1 VARSPG
7 HGGSGTPLRQAGSGP
22 YKPPLARQ
30 RIASGGDPLGCA
42 MPAIQRPSS
51 FALFPL
57 RLARGTACIAV
68 SLPLV
73 AFGQRVGS
81 PLAGGEA
88 APPAVLQP
96 ATIDPAA
103 PAYLPHIPESV
114 SRPAGWPT
122 SPAASDAARHVL
134 SSIRVLP
141 DEPLTEAGG
150 PIPAASA
157 EPQGVTPAQYAAP
170 APLEVNLA
178 EARSLEAALVV
189 ARVGPEVVLE
199 ADLLTPKALEWLEKV
214 SPGLPPEKVREVRLQ
229 ICQQVIDQHIE
240 TLLVYVDAC
249 REIPEDKL
257 PEIRGNVDKAFD
269 EQQLPRMME
278 EEQVANSLEYES
290 LLRKRGMSLDRM
302 RKMFF
307 ERGLAQEWLR
317 KNVGTD
323 EEIPHA
329 DLIAWYQ
336 NHLADYEYPAKA
348 RFEVLAVKK
357 GLSRSRAAAWDM
369 LAAMG
374 NEVLGGRPFAEVAK
388 SRSEGPT
395 ASEGGLYDWTSQGSL
410 AAKKLDEAI
419 FSLPV
424 GELSAIIEDG
434 EMLHIVR
441 VIERKPAGRTPFL
454 EAQVGIR
461 DELLMERRQAA
472 ATEYLAKLR
481 ARTPV
486 WTVFDDP
493 AGSAAQPTF
502 TAGRPT
508 SAPR

>member
-1 VARSPG
+1 
-7 HGGSGTPLRQAGSGP
+7 
-22 YKPPLARQ
+22 
-30 RIASGGDPLGCA
+30 
-42 MPAIQRPSS
+42 MPAIQRPPRP
-51 FALFPL
+51 APL
-57 RLARGTACIAV
+57 L
-68 SLPLV
+68 LPLACGAAIFAACLPGV
-73 AFGQRVGS
+73 ANAQVPAATS
-81 PLAGGEA
+81 DDLPAG
-88 APPAVLQP
+88 PPAVLQP

-122 SPAASDAARHVL
+122 SPSASEAARHVL
-134 SSIRVLP
+134 STIRTRP
-141 DEPLTEAGG
+141 DEPLSAKDLATTDGQTS
-150 PIPAASA
+150 PAAA
-157 EPQGVTPAQYAAP
+157 DGVRPAQYVAP
-170 APLEVNLA
+170 GSLDVNLA
-178 EARSLEAALVV
+178 DARSLEAALVV

-199 ADLLTPKALEWLEKV
+199 ADLLTPKALEWIAKV
-214 SPGLPPEKVREVRLQ
+214 SPGLPPEKVRELKLQ
-229 ICQQVIDQHIE
+229 ICQQVIEQHIE

-257 PEIRGNVDKAFD
+257 PEIRKNVDRAFD

-278 EEQVANSLEYES
+278 EEDVANSMEYES

-317 KNVGTD
+317 KNVGVD

-329 DLIAWYQ
+329 ELIAWYQ
-336 NHLADYEYPAKA
+336 NHLGEYEYPAKA
-348 RFEVLAVKK
+348 RFEVLAVKT
-357 GLSRSRAAAWDM
+357 GLKRSRAAAWDM

-374 NEVLGGRPFAEVAK
+374 NEVLGGRPFVEVAK
-388 SRSEGPT
+388 DRSEGPA
-395 ASEGGLYDWTSQGSL
+395 ASQGGLYDWTRQGSL
-410 AAKKLDEAI
+410 AAKKLDEAV

-434 EMLHIVR
+434 EMLRIVR
-441 VIERKPAGRTPFL
+441 VVERKPAGRTPFL

-461 DELLMERRQAA
+461 DQLLMERRQAA
-472 ATEYLAKLR
+472 ANEYLAKLR

-493 AGSAAQPTF
+493 VGSAAQPTF

-508 SAPR
+508 SAAR